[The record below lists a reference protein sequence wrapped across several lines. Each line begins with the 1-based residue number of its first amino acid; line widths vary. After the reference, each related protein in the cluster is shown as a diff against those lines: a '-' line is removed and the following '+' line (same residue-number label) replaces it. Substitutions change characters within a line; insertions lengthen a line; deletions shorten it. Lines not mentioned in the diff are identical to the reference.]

1 MVSKNISGVFSLVKN
16 TKMKIP
22 IKKVIQE
29 IVMMLFLFMAEI
41 LVQKYLKLKVIKIFS
56 YRMPN
61 FRFRKVK
68 NKTTGN
74 PMVFERLILVSY
86 FIAPTMVT
94 AS

>member
-1 MVSKNISGVFSLVKN
+1 
-16 TKMKIP
+16 MKIP

-41 LVQKYLKLKVIKIFS
+41 LVQKYPKLKVIKIFS
-56 YRMPN
+56 YRKPN

-74 PMVFERLILVSY
+74 PMVFECLFFVSY